1 MPNTTNCQQLP
12 VADLTT
18 LLHILLTILSMAILH
33 YEFARSNLAISKLAG
48 MYTGLFISAV
58 C

>member
-12 VADLTT
+12 IADLTT
-18 LLHILLTILSMAILH
+18 LSHLLTILSMAILH

-48 MYTGLFISAV
+48 MYTGFFISAV